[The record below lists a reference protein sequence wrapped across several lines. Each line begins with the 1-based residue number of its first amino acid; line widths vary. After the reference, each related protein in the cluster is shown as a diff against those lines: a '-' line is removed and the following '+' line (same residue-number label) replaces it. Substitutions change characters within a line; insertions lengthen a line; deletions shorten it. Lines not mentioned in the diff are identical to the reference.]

1 MSDGRTCVVTPV
13 WQLVCVTVGPCGRTC
28 VVMLVEQL
36 ICMTLARVAGP
47 VGKLVYVTLACAARP
62 VWSRL
67 WQVAMVIVTVGPCGW
82 TCVVM
87 HEQQLVCVTLACVA
101 GPVWQFVYVTLA
113 CLAGRVWSCLCGTW
127 SV

>member
-1 MSDGRTCVVTPV
+1 M
-13 WQLVCVTVGPCGRTC
+13 WQLVIVTVGPCGRTC
-28 VVMLVEQL
+28 VF
-36 ICMTLARVAGP
+36 
-47 VGKLVYVTLACAARP
+47 
-62 VWSRL
+62 
-67 WQVAMVIVTVGPCGW
+67 
-82 TCVVM
+82 M